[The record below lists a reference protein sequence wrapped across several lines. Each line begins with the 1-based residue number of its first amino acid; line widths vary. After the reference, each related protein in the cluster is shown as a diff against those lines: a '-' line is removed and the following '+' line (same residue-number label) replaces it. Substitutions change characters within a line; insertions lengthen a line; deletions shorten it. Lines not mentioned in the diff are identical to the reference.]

1 MESDCFINKCENYA
15 VAVPY
20 VMNFKN
26 KAGFFPTNVDNEAF
40 ADCLKTAWELTQV
53 AKHQQNNN
61 SSKESKR
68 TPQKGSFTTIEEN

>member
-40 ADCLKTAWELTQV
+40 ADCLKTA
-53 AKHQQNNN
+53 
-61 SSKESKR
+61 
-68 TPQKGSFTTIEEN
+68 